1 MQLFP
6 APGLTESKPLKRST
20 KSDGRLVLKS
30 EFSAVREQA
39 QKQVSF
45 LAVMLYTGPDPEK
58 PDQTARCGVI
68 CSRKFDKRAVYRN
81 RARRLLH
88 GAFRLT
94 RQELKP
100 CRIIFIP
107 RRPILGVK
115 MQAVAAQLNILFR
128 KAGLLKTSP
137 M

>member
-1 MQLFP
+1 M
-6 APGLTESKPLKRST
+6 
-20 KSDGRLVLKS
+20 KS

-45 LAVMLYTGPDPEK
+45 LAVMLYTGPDPEN
-58 PDQTARCGVI
+58 PGQSARCGVI

-88 GAFRLT
+88 EAFRLT

-107 RRPILGVK
+107 RRPILDHK
-115 MQAVAAQLNILFR
+115 MQAVAGQMRIMFR
-128 KAGLLKTSP
+128 KAGLFRTSP
-137 M
+137 K

>member
-1 MQLFP
+1 MEEFP

-20 KSDGRLVLKS
+20 KSDGRLVLKT
-30 EFSAVREQA
+30 EFTAVREQA

-58 PDQTARCGVI
+58 PDQAARCGVI

-88 GAFRLT
+88 EAFRLT

-107 RRPILGVK
+107 RRPILGSK
-115 MQAVAAQLNILFR
+115 MQVVAEQMKILFR
-128 KAGLLKTSP
+128 KAGLFQTSR

>member
-58 PDQTARCGVI
+58 PRPAGP
-68 CSRKFDKRAVYRN
+68 YG
-81 RARRLLH
+81 RRSLVP
-88 GAFRLT
+88 G
-94 RQELKP
+94 ENP
-100 CRIIFIP
+100 VP
-107 RRPILGVK
+107 RR
-115 MQAVAAQLNILFR
+115 FC
-128 KAGLLKTSP
+128 
-137 M
+137 